1 MMLLGDIKVRCGS
14 RRGVTLIELLVVIS
28 IIALLA
34 SIGVPAVRGLTR
46 TSSVG
51 IATRQL
57 ADALAIARSRAIAE
71 RTTVFLL
78 FAPTNFTNIDLS
90 PANYAP
96 GPRGELLARRDAATL
111 ESLRGTRYRAYAMF
125 AESGIGDQPGPL
137 GANARYL
144 SEWEVLPENNFIA
157 VREFAVLDDDVDTWE
172 LAWASETSSAIPPDH
187 RPLPYA
193 SFPFPSAAS
202 PRIDLPYVAFNHR
215 GQLVHP
221 RYFNYPI
228 PTEPRDIVI
237 HLAKGSIFYDR
248 DANGVLTDADPDV
261 LEVPV
266 NNSVESFNRVRI
278 DWLTG
283 RARVETPTLQD

>member
-1 MMLLGDIKVRCGS
+1 MIRIGDIKVRCGS

-57 ADALAIARSRAIAE
+57 ADTLALARSRAIAE
-71 RTTVFLL
+71 RTTVYLL
-78 FAPTNFTNIDLS
+78 FAPTNFTDIDLE
-90 PANYAP
+90 PVNYAP

-111 ESLRGTRYRAYAMF
+111 ESLRGARYRAYAMF

-157 VREFAVLDDDVDTWE
+157 VREFAVMDANPTEWVSAWE
-172 LAWASETSSAIPPDH
+172 TEGDASTPPGH
-187 RPLPYA
+187 RPLPYGL
-193 SFPFPSAAS
+193 FPFPSAAS
-202 PRIDLPYVAFNHR
+202 PPIPLPYVAFNHR
-215 GQLVHP
+215 GQLVNP
-221 RYFNYPI
+221 SYLSWPVVE
-228 PTEPRDIVI
+228 EPRDIVI